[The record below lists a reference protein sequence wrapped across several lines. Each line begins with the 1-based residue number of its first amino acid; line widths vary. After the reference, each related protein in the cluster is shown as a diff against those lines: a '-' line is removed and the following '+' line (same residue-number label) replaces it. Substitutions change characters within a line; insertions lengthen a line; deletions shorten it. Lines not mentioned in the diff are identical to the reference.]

1 MTNVLSTMLNR
12 KFKPSSEI
20 ASDLAYCRV
29 KHRSCQV
36 HTGTRSPTAT
46 ASALFRPM
54 PCGTLL
60 VVLDSEPASD
70 PG

>member
-1 MTNVLSTMLNR
+1 MACAKYSNG
-12 KFKPSSEI
+12 
-20 ASDLAYCRV
+20 
-29 KHRSCQV
+29 QV

-46 ASALFRPM
+46 ASALLSPM